1 MLLKFD
7 SSTGTIRY
15 QGREIFRF
23 FITNDFWSLKFF
35 KADVDINQCEGFV
48 PDYLRDFI
56 LESIVTELSCKGCQY
71 SSSMTILGKYFDVVC
86 TCHTP
91 RIENPGGKTLEY
103 VKELVLINKKIVDKI
118 VADLLLIT
126 ENTTIYLDLPAPT
139 FGKSI
144 MKEYHEYFCETLG
157 DDYEKYP
164 FAKSVINDPDLFTGL
179 TLKYIAECCQ
189 NGFEPKPNIT
199 VLSVQKKLKPDIEDV
214 ISHAFEHVIE
224 SEYWN
229 NVLNFIA
236 WLRENK
242 MKPKFAGLHNAWNAS
257 NKGEM
262 FYYIRLGV
270 ITGGYPGS
278 NYPNKWVVT
287 PYLINMR
294 DYEDKIFAEGLQ
306 DFVWDHVN
314 QCNICAEK
322 CGEKS
327 SKKRTIL
334 GKEFTRFGCNGFEY
348 KLWVNRADE
357 AAINS
362 LKKLLL
368 WEREARK
375 NK

>member
-1 MLLKFD
+1 
-7 SSTGTIRY
+7 
-15 QGREIFRF
+15 
-23 FITNDFWSLKFF
+23 
-35 KADVDINQCEGFV
+35 
-48 PDYLRDFI
+48 
-56 LESIVTELSCKGCQY
+56 
-71 SSSMTILGKYFDVVC
+71 MTILGKSFDVVC
-86 TCHTP
+86 TCLTP
-91 RIENPGGKTLEY
+91 RIENPNGKTLEY
-103 VKELVLINKKIVDKI
+103 VKELIVLNKSIVDKI
-118 VADLLLIT
+118 MDDLYPIT
-126 ENTTIYLDLPAPT
+126 EDTIINIGKLPTP
-139 FGKSI
+139 I
-144 MKEYHEYFCETLG
+144 MVKTMIKEYHKFFCETLG
-157 DDYEKYP
+157 DDCEKYP
-164 FAKSVINDPDLFTGL
+164 LVKSFFNDMEQFTGY
-179 TLKYIAECCQ
+179 TLKHLVECCQ
-189 NGFEPKPNIT
+189 NGVEPKPNIT
-199 VLSVQKKLKPDIEDV
+199 VLSVQKKLKPNIEDV
-214 ISHAFEHVIE
+214 ISQALEFNTLKG
-224 SEYWN
+224 EYWG

-278 NYPNKWVVT
+278 NYPNRWVVT

-314 QCNICAEK
+314 QCNICAGK

-368 WEREARK
+368 WEQQAR